1 MSLTIKDKLCLRERE
16 ANGVTIET
24 DVRNEQ
30 VSLLI
35 PDKMAIL
42 EKITKEIS

>member
-1 MSLTIKDKLCLRERE
+1 MSLTIKDKLCLRETE